1 VVSPGDLEGVPP
13 ARTGTMSLRR
23 RMRHAFR
30 RFARRVVHR
39 LGVLFLKTLVGSCR
53 FTILGA
59 ENLSPDVTGSKG
71 HFIAL
76 WHGRMLLGVARH
88 ESSKWWVLVSDHQ
101 DGDISGAL
109 LEQFGY
115 RVVRGSSTRGGARA
129 VRQMLTIL
137 DEGDVVIITPDGPR
151 GPRHSIKPGV
161 VWLARATGH
170 SIVPVGFACDRTW
183 RTKGWDRFNIPKPW
197 SRIVMIY
204 GAPIRVDRSVDEEG
218 LATAADSL
226 RDALFALEERAF
238 GVLGVARDW

>member
-1 VVSPGDLEGVPP
+1 
-13 ARTGTMSLRR
+13 
-23 RMRHAFR
+23 MRHGFR

-39 LGVLFLKTLVGSCR
+39 LGVAFLKTLAGTWR

-59 ENLSPDVTGSKG
+59 ENLSSNSAGSKG

-76 WHGRMLLGVARH
+76 WHGRMLLGVNQH
-88 ESSKWWVLVSDHQ
+88 GSSQWWVLVSDHQ

-129 VRQMLTIL
+129 VRQMLSIL
-137 DEGDVVIITPDGPR
+137 DEGAVVVITPDGPR

-161 VWLARATGH
+161 VWLSRATGFP
-170 SIVPVGFACDRTW
+170 IVPVGFACDRAW

-197 SRIVMIY
+197 SRVVMIY
-204 GAPIRVDRSVDEEG
+204 GAPIRVERSVDDAG
-218 LATAADSL
+218 LTAATDSL
-226 RDALFALEERAF
+226 REALLALEERAF
-238 GVLGVARDW
+238 DLLGVARDW